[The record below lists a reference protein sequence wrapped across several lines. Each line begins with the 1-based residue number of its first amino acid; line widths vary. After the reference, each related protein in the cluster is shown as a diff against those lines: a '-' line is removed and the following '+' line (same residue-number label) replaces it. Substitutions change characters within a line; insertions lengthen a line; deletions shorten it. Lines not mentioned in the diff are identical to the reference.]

1 MTNRPKPP
9 LKEAARSVLSAAPSR
24 ALLRAITTNRRL
36 SYEHRRWVYLRLG
49 KKVRQDEATKFEHS
63 SGTTTLKFHL
73 QGIARELY
81 WVGEY
86 EPDSLPLFV
95 EYARTAECI
104 LDVGAADGIY
114 GLFAASVMPSTSRV
128 LAFEPG
134 AAQLAR
140 MRSNVALNPSI
151 TQRVTVLDVALSDHD
166 GDEDFYELDG
176 NSSLNPNFRSAGR
189 GRRVSVAKGDNIVP
203 KLAEGRSIDLMKVDT
218 ESTEPDVLTGLQLT
232 ITEHRPVIFCEVLRG
247 RTESRLQP
255 FVDRLAYR
263 TWWLS
268 PDGPIREDR
277 IEGRLEGVNWLF
289 LPDDRDPIR
298 VDRG

>member
-95 EYARTAECI
+95 EYARTAPSTPTSDQRAE
-104 LDVGAADGIY
+104 ADACPSRRVTTSSPS
-114 GLFAASVMPSTSRV
+114 LLKDAAST
-128 LAFEPG
+128 
-134 AAQLAR
+134 
-140 MRSNVALNPSI
+140 
-151 TQRVTVLDVALSDHD
+151 
-166 GDEDFYELDG
+166 
-176 NSSLNPNFRSAGR
+176 
-189 GRRVSVAKGDNIVP
+189 
-203 KLAEGRSIDLMKVDT
+203 
-218 ESTEPDVLTGLQLT
+218 
-232 ITEHRPVIFCEVLRG
+232 
-247 RTESRLQP
+247 
-255 FVDRLAYR
+255 
-263 TWWLS
+263 
-268 PDGPIREDR
+268 
-277 IEGRLEGVNWLF
+277 
-289 LPDDRDPIR
+289 
-298 VDRG
+298 